1 LVIKKEDPQPPKTSG
16 LQRSKAWLLKR
27 AANHRANLQL
37 LIIGAGVFFI
47 GAGTI
52 VWADHNMPVSLKQEL
67 VGLGGMVLLVGG
79 GITALTGYLSLS
91 ILRLLKFFND
101 EP

>member
-52 VWADHNMPVSLKQEL
+52 VWADHNIPVSLKQEL
-67 VGLGGMVLLVGG
+67 VGLGGDGAIGG
-79 GITALTGYLSLS
+79 RWNHRPD
-91 ILRLLKFFND
+91 RLL
-101 EP
+101 EPKHPALAKIF